1 MDRLKL
7 KGVYKHFK
15 GDLYLLEEVGLD
27 SETMEKVVIYRALYG
42 DGQVYVRP
50 YEMFFSEIDH
60 EKYPDA
66 QQKYRFELRK
76 IESVRG

>member
-66 QQKYRFELRK
+66 QQKYRFELQK
-76 IESVRG
+76 IESVKD

>member
-66 QQKYRFELRK
+66 QQKYRFELK
-76 IESVRG
+76 EIESVRS